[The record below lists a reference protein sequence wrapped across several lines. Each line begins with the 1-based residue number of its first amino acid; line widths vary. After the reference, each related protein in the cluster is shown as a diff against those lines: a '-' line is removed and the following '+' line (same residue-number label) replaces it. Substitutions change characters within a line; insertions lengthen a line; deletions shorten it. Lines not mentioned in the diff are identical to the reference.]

1 MNTLRRRWR
10 RRRRCCARRCRRYRC
25 FGKRPFNAHGL
36 EWRPLQKSRRM
47 GPLMRAHRKAMAKLL
62 TDSEFLRFSE
72 LQQKQS
78 SFTITPEEADELRDI
93 VAHAQKRRD
102 DRAAAMQSIES

>member
-25 FGKRPFNAHGL
+25 FGKRPVNAHGL
-36 EWRPLQKSRRM
+36 EWRPFQKSRRM

-78 SFTITPEEADELRDI
+78 SFTITPEEADERRDI
-93 VAHAQKRRD
+93 VAHPKNR
-102 DRAAAMQSIES
+102 RAAHAPASQT